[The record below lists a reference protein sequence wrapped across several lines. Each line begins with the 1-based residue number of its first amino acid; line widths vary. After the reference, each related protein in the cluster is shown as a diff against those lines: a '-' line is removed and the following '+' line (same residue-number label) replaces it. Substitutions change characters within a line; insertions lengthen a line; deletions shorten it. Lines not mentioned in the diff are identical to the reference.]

1 MMCNTIM
8 DPAAATTI
16 EFEDTLMRI
25 GFGLPERMAIIE
37 MSGCLNIAMLGLL
50 TIDQVSKV
58 CKCIEMHQVSLLLA
72 ITTLQEQLL
81 LTLCFWVTNR
91 QRLQLPILA
100 ADFTVVIALNQ
111 AQVMKQQYDARVDKD
126 AVAKAPDKFKNAPIL
141 IMTDCQ
147 D

>member
-1 MMCNTIM
+1 MCNTIM

-25 GFGLPERMAIIE
+25 GFGLPERIIIE

-58 CKCIEMHQVSLLLA
+58 CKRIEMQQVNLLLP

-111 AQVMKQQYDARVDKD
+111 AQVMKQQYDAHVDKD
-126 AVAKAPDKFKNAPIL
+126 AVAKAPEKFKNAPIL
-141 IMTDCQ
+141 IMTDYQ